1 MTLQQAPER
10 HRISPQAPL
19 SHVGV
24 LVPWANAVVEAEL
37 PKWGRGRTV
46 WHYARLVPAHGGTAL
61 DDDFLSGLIE
71 AVPGALH
78 QLSPLSLD
86 RVYLACTSADF
97 TQVRRLAQVTAGSP
111 VRVVGAFEAI
121 MAQLRAYG
129 AQKIAL
135 VTPYPHEV
143 TEVEVIQF
151 AEQGVLVTDSA
162 SLGLADGY
170 AEVTL
175 NQQAALV
182 DQLEKEAIQQADAI
196 VLSCTGW
203 PTRAA
208 ITMLR
213 HRLGRPVTSSNAA
226 IALHAHRSTRE
237 RRRSRPTP
245 VQPGLDRQRARR
257 GEDGGRGQ
265 P

>member
-1 MTLQQAPER
+1 MTLQQASDR
-10 HRISPQAPL
+10 RRASPQPSV

-37 PKWGRGRTV
+37 PEWGRGRTV

-61 DDDFLSGLIE
+61 DEDFLSGLIE
-71 AVPGALH
+71 AVPGALY
-78 QLSPLSLD
+78 QLSRLSLD
-86 RVYLACTSADF
+86 RVYLACTSAAF
-97 TQVRRLAQVTAGSP
+97 TQLGRLAEVTAGSR
-111 VRVVGAFEAI
+111 VRVVSAFEAI
-121 MAQLRAYG
+121 VAQLRECG
-129 AQKIAL
+129 ARRIAL
-135 VTPYPHEV
+135 VTPYPSEV

-151 AEQGVLVTDSA
+151 AERGVLVTGSA

-182 DQLEKEAIQQADAI
+182 SQLGKEAVRQADAI

-208 ITMLR
+208 IKMLR
-213 HRLGRPVTSSNAA
+213 CRVGRLVTSSNAA
-226 IALHAHRSTRE
+226 IALHALGSARE
-237 RRRSRPTP
+237 PH
-245 VQPGLDRQRARR
+245 
-257 GEDGGRGQ
+257 
-265 P
+265 